1 MVRDEIINLIKK
13 EQDDEL
19 LNLAGLSNIICSLNS
34 TKKGGEAKIRIIDVC
49 GKCVLPNLKGKNN
62 MIFSK

>member
-34 TKKGGEAKIRIIDVC
+34 TKKGGEAEVRII
-49 GKCVLPNLKGKNN
+49 
-62 MIFSK
+62 

>member
-19 LNLAGLSNIICSLNS
+19 LNLAGLSNIIRSLNS
-34 TKKGGEAKIRIIDVC
+34 TKKGGEAKVRII
-49 GKCVLPNLKGKNN
+49 
-62 MIFSK
+62 